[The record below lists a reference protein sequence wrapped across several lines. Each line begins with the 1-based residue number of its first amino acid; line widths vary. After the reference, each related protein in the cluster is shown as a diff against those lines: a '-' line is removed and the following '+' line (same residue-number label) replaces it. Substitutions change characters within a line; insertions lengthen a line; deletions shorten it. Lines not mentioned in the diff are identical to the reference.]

1 MARPRKQVYTMKQYL
16 ENVSEGYISNNAST
30 QRNPKWKPIIDGLVV
45 TIVTDDYIPPIILA
59 EEENG
64 RKIIVDGGSRTA
76 AFNMF
81 EKGNYKIKASVE
93 DPIIPYKKME
103 KDKDGNV
110 IWSDAEFDIRNKT
123 FGQFPKELQKKFYE
137 YQVETVIHEC
147 SVEQA
152 AKYLRRYNVQTGMN
166 ANEQLFIHIPKFA
179 DTIREIIK
187 NRFFLDC
194 NIITENEKDKGV
206 LERVISES
214 VMCMFHFDNWNKNGK
229 KIAKYLNDN
238 AKEEDFDVLNNNV
251 SRLEKIVTKDTKHL
265 FNTKNTFVWITL
277 FNHFTKTGL
286 GDEKFADFLN
296 AFSNG
301 LGEKEIDD
309 KCFYSVDEHGSTK
322 DKNVIADKLYILE
335 TLMNDYLHIESTEN
349 IDDTIENTTEN
360 ISEEL
365 QPVIESIENN
375 INIEETPLNFI
386 RENVKSDADEEDI
399 KDYDE
404 YLDNIVR
411 VSSPIYQKCKIA
423 LLALTAY
430 VYTHEQD
437 EEFAEWL
444 EKYQNEKTDFSD
456 NQAEN
461 YIYILDDFENYMR
474 VHKEGQ
480 TNG

>member
-1 MARPRKQVYTMKQYL
+1 MARPRKQVYTMQQYL

-59 EEENG
+59 EEESG

-187 NRFFLDC
+187 NKFFLDC
-194 NIITENEKDKGV
+194 NVITENEKDKGV

-229 KIAKYLNDN
+229 KMAKYLNDN
-238 AKEEDFDVLNNNV
+238 AKEEEFEIFDNNV
-251 SRLEKIVTKDTKHL
+251 KRLGKIVTKDTKCL
-265 FNTKNTFVWITL
+265 FNTKDTFVWLTL
-277 FNHFTKTGL
+277 FNQFTKTGL
-286 GDEKFADFLN
+286 EDKKFADFLN
-296 AFSNG
+296 AFSTE
-301 LGEKEIDD
+301 LGERKIGD
-309 KCFYSVDEHGSTK
+309 KCFYTVDEHGSTK
-322 DKNVIADKLYILE
+322 DKNVITDKIHILE
-335 TLMNDYLHIESTEN
+335 TLMNEFLHINVSETEN
-349 IDDTIENTTEN
+349 NEANDVENTLLSFVKEN
-360 ISEEL
+360 ADPDATDEDVEL
-365 QPVIESIENN
+365 YSDMVDDY
-375 INIEETPLNFI
+375 
-386 RENVKSDADEEDI
+386 VKIDT
-399 KDYDE
+399 
-404 YLDNIVR
+404 
-411 VSSPIYQKCKIA
+411 PIYQKCKTA
-423 LLALTAY
+423 LVALMAYACQNDTDKKFEDWIKEYMNKSNFSPSQKTNFTYMKNSFDKLVNQNSAATA
-430 VYTHEQD
+430 
-437 EEFAEWL
+437 
-444 EKYQNEKTDFSD
+444 
-456 NQAEN
+456 
-461 YIYILDDFENYMR
+461 
-474 VHKEGQ
+474 
-480 TNG
+480 